1 MRATGAALALTQRRA
16 TPILRR
22 PECRRGLRGCSPGSH
37 STTMRKTMITLALPV
52 TLAALA
58 ALWVA
63 VPVADL
69 PEAEPLQAAP
79 TPTAK
84 QYALK
89 TGAAGTAKLTIKPA
103 KGFKFNK
110 EYPSKFTVAAAA
122 FAKPAKEKLTAKEGD
137 VKVAGTDGVVTI
149 PLQGVAAGAG
159 ALSVT
164 GNFSICNAEQCFM
177 LRNEALQL
185 QVSVK

>member
-1 MRATGAALALTQRRA
+1 
-16 TPILRR
+16 
-22 PECRRGLRGCSPGSH
+22 
-37 STTMRKTMITLALPV
+37 MRKTMITLALPV

-79 TPTAK
+79 APAAK
-84 QYALK
+84 QYTVEVAAVELK
-89 TGAAGTAKLTIKPA
+89 AGATGTAKLTIKPA